1 MAALTVEAAAEAAI
15 TLLEDEGRATA

>member
-15 TLLEDEGRATA
+15 ALLREEGRAAA